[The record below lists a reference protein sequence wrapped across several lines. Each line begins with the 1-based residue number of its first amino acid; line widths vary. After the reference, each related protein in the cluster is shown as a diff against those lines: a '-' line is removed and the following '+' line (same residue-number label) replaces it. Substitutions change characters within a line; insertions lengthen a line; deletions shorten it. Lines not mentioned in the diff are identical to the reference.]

1 MTPEKLREI
10 ATYSIGEDLRE
21 RINRAAE
28 FQQQQR
34 DALLEAAADIE
45 TLTAR
50 IADLEGKRA

>member
-10 ATYSIGEDLRE
+10 ATYSIGEDLQG
-21 RINRAAE
+21 RIDRAAE
-28 FQQQQR
+28 FQKQQR